1 MNSVTELNIVTL
13 ISPVLQIISAIDH
26 VCYKNNGLCLGVGAN
41 KGRLSEWIQ
50 HYHNATFIHHISQV
64 WLF

>member
-41 KGRLSEWIQ
+41 KGRLSE
-50 HYHNATFIHHISQV
+50 
-64 WLF
+64 